1 MALAEER
8 EVKPNGESICSSINC
23 GQLSIWP
30 THGKFV
36 LALESGQDMADGV
49 FRSVAA
55 MDGEKAR
62 RTGLFGW
69 AAGDAKSGFGR
80 PPATLLISPSRPIQN
95 PWRRCGK
102 SRYALRAVLHQTR
115 RVSTRPGSG
124 EETSV

>member
-80 PPATLLISPSRPIQN
+80 PLATLLISPSHQESLAEVREVEIRVEGRAAPDAACLD
-95 PWRRCGK
+95 PAR
-102 SRYALRAVLHQTR
+102 LR
-115 RVSTRPGSG
+115 
-124 EETSV
+124 SV